1 MYRSPF
7 DRHEEFTDLTRR
19 IRETVLSENGRL
31 MKDLGR
37 MLLEARDLCE
47 RHHASFEDYLD
58 RVLCLPRSSAKIIVK
73 SHLLDL
79 DPRIGFENMRSV
91 SPEMVKMRYL
101 SAERPADPIHAMERE
116 RQRLQKTIRSL
127 QRRLEEIERRI
138 EEYGEAP

>member
-1 MYRSPF
+1 
-7 DRHEEFTDLTRR
+7 
-19 IRETVLSENGRL
+19 

-91 SPEMVKMRYL
+91 SRIRDREKREEAQAALLEGRSPEMVKMRYL